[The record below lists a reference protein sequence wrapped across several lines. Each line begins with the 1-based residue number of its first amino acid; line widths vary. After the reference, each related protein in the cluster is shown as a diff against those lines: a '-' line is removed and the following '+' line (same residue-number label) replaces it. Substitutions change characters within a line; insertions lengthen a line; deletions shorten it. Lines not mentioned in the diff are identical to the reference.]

1 MINYAIYLSIFIF
14 PLQVLSIKVSETSFD
29 LTSIILAF
37 VFFSTFFLREKKV
50 NLTLIIMLL
59 FLSLQLILFIFSPA
73 PILRFL
79 SAIFWIILYFLFIY
93 NDSDLNLDF
102 KLLEKLVILILSLS
116 AFYAWIEYFF
126 LIEPENYNQGI
137 KLRSHGFFSEP
148 SYAGLAY
155 YAAALSLLCKYFL
168 FKQSKRYLIF
178 FFYFFSTG
186 ILTLSL
192 HIITFFISF
201 LIIVYFLLNILNS
214 KSLKI
219 LLIIFVLFTFMFGLF
234 ALIYP
239 EFFEIFT
246 EHFLLRI
253 NIFDKE
259 TRSLS
264 LLAWLRGFEQMIF
277 SIEKTY
283 IFGFGLGSTGEYYFP
298 SYYGE
303 KLSDFGLF
311 NLTLK
316 DGFSLFFR
324 LIIEAGIIFTL
335 VFLFYLYFKIKN
347 FFYTYKLNKIELKNY
362 FFLFIFSLTII
373 IGSLIKEPNY
383 ARSSLCIALLFIS
396 TIPINRNYDKKR
408 N

>member
-1 MINYAIYLSIFIF
+1 MINYAIYLSIIIF
-14 PLQVLSIKVSETSFD
+14 PIQVLSIRVSETSFD
-29 LTSIILAF
+29 LTSVILAF
-37 VFFSTFFLREKKV
+37 IFFSTFFFREKKV
-50 NLTLIIMLL
+50 NLALIAMLL
-59 FLSLQLILFIFSPA
+59 FVSFQLILFIFSPA
-73 PILRFL
+73 PITRFS
-79 SAIFWIILYFLFIY
+79 SALFWIVLYFLFIY
-93 NDSDLNLDF
+93 NESDLNLDY
-102 KLLEKLVILILSLS
+102 KLLENLLISILSIS
-116 AFYAWIEYFF
+116 ALYAWIEYFF

-155 YAAALSLLCKYFL
+155 YAAALSLLSKYFL
-168 FKQSKRYLIF
+168 IKQNKRYLIF

-246 EHFLLRI
+246 DHFLSRI
-253 NIFDKE
+253 NIFDKD
-259 TRSLS
+259 TNSLS
-264 LLAWLRGFEQMIF
+264 QLAWLRGFEQMVF
-277 SIEKTY
+277 SIKKTY

-298 SYYGE
+298 SYYGD
-303 KLSDFGLF
+303 KLNYWGLF

-324 LIIEAGIIFTL
+324 LVIEIGIFFTL
-335 VFLFYLYFKIKN
+335 VFLVYLYFRVKN
-347 FFYTYKLNKIELKNY
+347 FFNIFKFNKIELENY
-362 FFLFIFSLTII
+362 FFLFIFSLTVI

-383 ARSSLCIALLFIS
+383 ARSSLCVALFIIG
-396 TIPINRNYDKKR
+396 TMPLKR
-408 N
+408 KYERKY